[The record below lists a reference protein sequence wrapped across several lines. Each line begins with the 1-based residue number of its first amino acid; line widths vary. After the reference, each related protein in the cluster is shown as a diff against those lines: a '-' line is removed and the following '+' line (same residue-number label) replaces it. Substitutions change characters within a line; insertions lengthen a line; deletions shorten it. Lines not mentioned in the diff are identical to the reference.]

1 MKTMRIFIVLSLLC
15 FLILLP
21 SLSHAQLT
29 GIKYIGGTSPDY
41 ETIESAINDLNSQG
55 VGAGGVTFLI
65 RDGIYTQ
72 NENLMIYDVAG
83 TNDNPVIFQPDIDA
97 NVEINIT
104 LTQTFNYGFRIHN
117 SDYISF
123 NGTPYGSSDESRNMR
138 INGWRSS
145 DDIEVQTIWISNGS
159 DHCSIKN
166 MIIFNE
172 DNTDRTGWSMSVYFS
187 TYNAGAPLIGME
199 AITLYN
205 CEVIGGSTFG
215 ILMDG
220 DPGQELV
227 DFQIVKNDVHDFN
240 KDGIY
245 IYTDVINCNVEGNEI
260 YYTIQGNTS
269 AYGIRAGSASCNG
282 TKIHHNYIHDLW
294 CSSTAKPYG
303 IFITTNSHHNL
314 IYNNIIYLCPEP
326 TVNKAYGIYRA
337 STDYTYNEFFYN
349 TIYMSGISTIS
360 RSSYC
365 FNTITEFGGD
375 IFKNNILIN
384 ERTGGGNNH
393 YAIKMK
399 TGTFDESDF
408 NFLTVNSDDPSD
420 DRYVAQLGTTDY
432 NTLADLQ
439 IAPGYAPRD
448 VNSLSG
454 DPYLIFPGLHLNSTS
469 SCIGEGTPITGITT
483 DFDYDLRD
491 ETNPDIGADEFIS
504 NQAPIADAG
513 EDQTVL
519 EFETV
524 QLDGSDSFDP
534 DNDPLTYQWTAP
546 AGITLSDPT
555 IVNPTFIAPEV
566 LTNVDVPY
574 EFILVVDDG
583 ISADLR
589 VSSDPDTVVI
599 TVENINQ
606 APIADA
612 GVDQTVDE
620 GDIVQLDGSGSYD
633 PDSDDLTYCWISP
646 LEITLND
653 STIVNPVFIAP
664 NVDENTLFDII
675 LIVDDGIY
683 NNLRINS
690 EPDTVVI
697 EVINLVG
704 SDGNLLPAVTEL
716 RSNYPNPF
724 NPETTIEYSL
734 KEPSNICLEIYN
746 IRGQKVRTLV
756 NEFREAGY
764 HSVIWNGRDSNG
776 NRVSSGIYLY
786 HLNVNGKTVASR
798 KMLLMK

>member
-1 MKTMRIFIVLSLLC
+1 M
-15 FLILLP
+15 LLP
-21 SLSHAQLT
+21 SLSYAQLT
-29 GIKYIGGTSPDY
+29 GIKYIGGTTPDY
-41 ETIESAINDLNSQG
+41 TTVESAINDLNSQG
-55 VGAGGVTFLI
+55 VGTGGVSFLI
-65 RDGIYTQ
+65 RDGIYTE

-83 TNDNPVIFQPDIDA
+83 TNDNPVIFQPDVDA

-145 DDIEVQTIWISNGS
+145 DDLEVQTFWISNGS
-159 DHCSIKN
+159 DHCSLKN

-172 DNTDRTGWSMSVYFS
+172 DNTDRTGWSMPVYFS

-205 CEVIGGSTFG
+205 CEVIGGSTYSIF
-215 ILMDG
+215 MDG

-227 DFQIVKNDVHDFN
+227 DFQINKNDVHDFN
-240 KDGIY
+240 KFGIY
-245 IYTDVINCNVEGNEI
+245 IYTDVINCNVEGNEV

-269 AYGIRAGSASCNG
+269 AYGIRAGSSSCSG

-337 STDYTYNEFFYN
+337 NTDYTYNEFYYN
-349 TIYMSGISTIS
+349 TIYMGGTSTIS

-365 FNTITEFGGD
+365 FNTITDFGGD

-420 DRYVAQLGTTDY
+420 DRFVAQLGSTDY

-439 IAPGYAPRD
+439 SAPGYAPRD
-448 VNSLSG
+448 ENSLSG
-454 DPYLIFPGLHLNSTS
+454 DPDLIFPGLHLNSTS
-469 SCIGEGTPITGITT
+469 SCIEAGIPIVGITT

-504 NQAPIADAG
+504 NQAPVIIYFFPEETIFSIEQNTEQLFSIEA
-513 EDQTVL
+513 EDPEGDSLFYFWFLDDIQQEEISN
-519 EFETV
+519 EFTFTF
-524 QLDGSDSFDP
+524 SDSGNF
-534 DNDPLTYQWTAP
+534 LVKA
-546 AGITLSDPT
+546 LVSDGEL
-555 IVNPTFIAPEV
+555 A
-566 LTNVDVPY
+566 
-574 EFILVVDDG
+574 
-583 ISADLR
+583 
-589 VSSDPDTVVI
+589 
-599 TVENINQ
+599 
-606 APIADA
+606 
-612 GVDQTVDE
+612 
-620 GDIVQLDGSGSYD
+620 
-633 PDSDDLTYCWISP
+633 
-646 LEITLND
+646 D
-653 STIVNPVFIAP
+653 STLWNVTVIPGVSIDDNPELVNI
-664 NVDENTLFDII
+664 TKL
-675 LIVDDGIY
+675 
-683 NNLRINS
+683 S
-690 EPDTVVI
+690 Q
-697 EVINLVG
+697 
-704 SDGNLLPAVTEL
+704 
-716 RSNYPNPF
+716 NYPNPF
-724 NPETTIEYSL
+724 NPETTISFSL
-734 KEPSNICLEIYN
+734 TTENTEKNTEIIIYN
-746 IRGQKVRTLV
+746 IKGQKVKT
-756 NEFREAGY
+756 F
-764 HSVIWNGRDSNG
+764 SNLQINKSPNQQITWDG
-776 NRVSSGIYLY
+776 TDENNQPVSSGIYFY
-786 HLNVNGKTVASR
+786 KLNVNRKTVESR
-798 KMLLMK
+798 KMILMK